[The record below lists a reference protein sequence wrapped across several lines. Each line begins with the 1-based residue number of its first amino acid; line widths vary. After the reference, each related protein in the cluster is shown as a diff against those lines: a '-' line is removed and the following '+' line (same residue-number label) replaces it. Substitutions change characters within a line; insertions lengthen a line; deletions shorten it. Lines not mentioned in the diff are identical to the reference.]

1 MNTEH
6 LRGFQALKIIKKQ
19 ANGEYRL
26 IRPLRIL
33 IKKDVLSALAA
44 TYRSDYEKGG
54 ILEAQAAGTG
64 SLVITAFHEVYN
76 QSVNGYTYSPGVG
89 AWEWT
94 LSAILERGSIPFAV
108 HTHPLQLG
116 IESYDSK
123 RAIFYLKPS
132 KPDKQIA
139 RAGITEVLNLPEV
152 LYTKDSRLQN
162 GFGLSFYTGT
172 IFPASIT
179 GITTGQIVSGIAAGL
194 MVLTK
199 RVGLAL
205 LAAAYF
211 MYEFRRMPEYE
222 LQGNG
227 DLLVNLRP

>member
-1 MNTEH
+1 MNTDYLKAFE
-6 LRGFQALKIIKKQ
+6 GFKILKKQ

-26 IRPLRIL
+26 IRPLKIRVT
-33 IKKDVLSALAA
+33 KDVIQHLGQV
-44 TYRSDYEKGG
+44 YRPDYENGG
-54 ILEAQAAGTG
+54 LLEAHLAGPG
-64 SLVITAFHEVYN
+64 SLIIADFHQVPN
-76 QSVNGYTYSPGVG
+76 RAGNGYTYSPSSQ
-89 AWEWT
+89 AWENT
-94 LSAILERGSIPFAV
+94 VSSILERGNLPLAI
-108 HTHPLQLG
+108 HTHPLTLG

-132 KPDKQIA
+132 RADKQIA

-152 LYTKDSRLQN
+152 LYTKDSRLEN

-194 MVLTK
+194 MVITK

-222 LQGNG
+222 LHENG
-227 DLLVNLRP
+227 DLVVTLKS

>member
-1 MNTEH
+1 MNTEF
-6 LRGFQALKIIKKQ
+6 LAAFEGLKILKRQ

-26 IRPLRIL
+26 IRPLRIQVR
-33 IKKDVLSALAA
+33 KAVLSRLAD
-44 TYRSDYEKGG
+44 TYRPDYEKGG
-54 ILEAQAAGTG
+54 LLEAQAVGPG
-64 SLVITAFHEVYN
+64 SLVVQAFHEVHN
-76 QSVNGYTYSPGVG
+76 QAINGYTYSPSLQ
-89 AWEWT
+89 AWEST
-94 LSAILERGSIPFAV
+94 ISAILERGNLPFAV

-132 KPDKQIA
+132 KSDKQIA
-139 RAGITEVLNLPEV
+139 RAGVTEVLNLPEV

-179 GITTGQIVSGIAAGL
+179 GITTGQIVSGIAAGM
-194 MVLTK
+194 MVIAK
-199 RVGLAL
+199 RIALAL

-222 LQGNG
+222 LQENG
-227 DLLVNLRP
+227 DLVVMLKS